1 MLLGAASTSV
11 KLELVHEADADAA
24 SGGTSFHVLLARGGS
39 GLCVASKDCGTLRP
53 DMQ

>member
-11 KLELVHEADADAA
+11 KLELVHEADADR
-24 SGGTSFHVLLARGGS
+24 GGTSFHVLLARGGS